1 MKITSIIENKVAS
14 YFSIKKAHIEKKEFY
29 FIVYDYSKDRFLQ
42 LVEDLDEIGYLPFI
56 DEYEGEYKIRIANKP
71 KHGESRI
78 HINVILFLIT
88 VISTVFAGYLFG
100 GGKLIDGIAF
110 AIALLAI
117 VGSHETAHY
126 FAARKHGVN
135 ATLPYFI
142 PAPTLVGTFGAVI
155 NVKSAIPNKNALFD
169 LGVSGPI
176 AGIIVTIPV
185 LIIGVLLSTVAPMQ
199 NAAIQFFPSILMYI
213 PMTIMFP
220 SVPEGYGV
228 MLHPVA
234 FAAWVGI
241 IVTMLNLMPVAV
253 LDGGHV
259 SRSLFNDKVHR
270 YVSFAGIIVTV
281 LLGWYL
287 MAVLMAVFVLFVSRR
302 HPGALDNVS
311 KISKKRKIVA
321 ILVVIIFILCLS
333 PMPSIT
339 V

>member
-29 FIVYDYSKDRFLQ
+29 FIVYDYSKDKFLQ

-213 PMTIMFP
+213 PMTIVFP

>member
-1 MKITSIIENKVAS
+1 MEITSIIENKVAS

-213 PMTIMFP
+213 PMTIVFP

>member
-1 MKITSIIENKVAS
+1 MEITSIIENKVAS

-29 FIVYDYSKDRFLQ
+29 FIVYDYSKDRFIQ
-42 LVEDLDEIGYLPFI
+42 LVKDLDEIGYLPFI

-213 PMTIMFP
+213 PMTIVFP

>member
-1 MKITSIIENKVAS
+1 MEITSIIENKVAS

-110 AIALLAI
+110 AIGLLAI

-126 FAARKHGVN
+126 FAARKHGVK

-213 PMTIMFP
+213 PMTIVFP

-333 PMPSIT
+333 PMPSII

>member
-1 MKITSIIENKVAS
+1 VEITSIIENKIAS
-14 YFSIKKAHIEKKEFY
+14 YFSIKKVHIEEKEFY
-29 FIVYDYSKDRFLQ
+29 FIVYDYSSDKFLQ
-42 LVEDLDEIGYLPFI
+42 LIEDLDKMGYLPFI

-110 AIALLAI
+110 AVALLAI
-117 VGSHETAHY
+117 IGSHETAHY
-126 FAARKHGVN
+126 FAAKKHGVK

-199 NAAIQFFPSILMYI
+199 NASIQFFPSILMYI
-213 PMTIMFP
+213 PMAIAFP

-241 IVTMLNLMPVAV
+241 VVTMLNLMPVGV
-253 LDGGHV
+253 LDGGHI
-259 SRSLFNDKVHR
+259 SRSLFKEKIHYYISIVG
-270 YVSFAGIIVTV
+270 VIVT
-281 LLGWYL
+281 LFIGWYL
-287 MAVLMAVFVLFVSRR
+287 MAILMAVFLFFVSRR

-311 KISKKRKIVA
+311 KISKNRKIIA
-321 ILVVIIFILCLS
+321 IIVIIIFILCLS
-333 PMPSIT
+333 PMPN
-339 V
+339 VMV